1 MTDNDKRDDAMA
13 QGSGDAGSAEGQ
25 PYPGRGEAGGTP
37 GEPYPGGPE
46 ASPSDAGGTAGHGPQ
61 RVIGTP
67 SPAGARVLA
76 PERSNGDA
84 VERWLPDE
92 PQNPAGA
99 KQAERVVALL
109 FTLSFL
115 GSAGFIASYVIF
127 QVHTVSRTTA
137 SNLGLGISMSV
148 AFLALAAGAVVWV
161 RNVMP
166 YVEITEQR
174 KPLRS
179 TDEDRESFEETFVEG
194 TAASQFVKRP
204 IIRRTLLA
212 ALGPLTLA
220 PLVLLR
226 DLGPLP
232 RTTLRHT
239 AWKAGTRAV
248 VMGTNEPLR
257 PGDLSP
263 QSMITVIP
271 EGSGDD
277 DNALAKAAVVLIKFR
292 PEDLFP
298 PTRMDW
304 TVEGI
309 VAYSKICTH
318 VGCPAALYEHTTQ
331 HILCPCHQ
339 STFDAPHGAKVI
351 FGPAPRPLPQL
362 PLATNSEGYLVAQS
376 DFNEPVGPSFW
387 ELG

>member
-13 QGSGDAGSAEGQ
+13 QGSGEG
-25 PYPGRGEAGGTP
+25 R
-37 GEPYPGGPE
+37 
-46 ASPSDAGGTAGHGPQ
+46 GTAGQEEQGVTEGHGRQ

-67 SPAGARVLA
+67 PPATAQRLLA
-76 PERSNGDA
+76 PEPPDGD
-84 VERWLPDE
+84 VTPREV
-92 PQNPAGA
+92 PADPSDPRAA
-99 KQAERVVALL
+99 KRAERVVAMF

-115 GSAGFIASYVIF
+115 GSAAFIASYVIF
-127 QVHTVSRTTA
+127 PVHTVSRVTA
-137 SNLGLGISMSV
+137 SNLGLGVSMTV
-148 AFLALAAGAVVWV
+148 AFLGLACGAVVWV

-166 YVEITEQR
+166 RVEQVEER
-174 KPLRS
+174 HPLRS
-179 TDEDRESFEETFVEG
+179 EEPDRQAFAKTWNEG
-194 TAASQFVKRP
+194 TEASQFIKRP
-204 IIRRTLLA
+204 IIRRSLLA

-220 PLVLLR
+220 PIVLLR
-226 DLGPLP
+226 DMGPLP
-232 RTTLRHT
+232 RQQLRHT
-239 AWKAGTRAV
+239 AWKPGTRAV
-248 VMGTNEPLR
+248 VMGTNTPLR

-263 QSMITVIP
+263 GSLITVIP
-271 EGSGDD
+271 EGIGDD
-277 DNALAKAAVVLIKFR
+277 QDALAKAAVILIRFR
-292 PEDLFP
+292 PEQLFP

-318 VGCPAALYEHTTQ
+318 VGCPAALYEHTTN

-339 STFDAPHGAKVI
+339 STFNAAHGAKVI

-376 DFNEPVGPSFW
+376 DFHEPVGPSFW

>member
-1 MTDNDKRDDAMA
+1 MTDNDKQDDAMA
-13 QGSGDAGSAEGQ
+13 QGSG
-25 PYPGRGEAGGTP
+25 EAGP
-37 GEPYPGGPE
+37 RAGEPYPGR
-46 ASPSDAGGTAGHGPQ
+46 AGGQEAGRPNPGAETGQEGHVRQ

-67 SPAGARVLA
+67 PPVTARRLLTPEPPNGAAVQRELPADPSDPRA
-76 PERSNGDA
+76 
-84 VERWLPDE
+84 
-92 PQNPAGA
+92 A
-99 KQAERVVALL
+99 KRAERVVALF

-127 QVHTVSRTTA
+127 PVHTVSRATG

-148 AFLALAAGAVVWV
+148 AFLGLAAGAVVWV

-166 YVEITEQR
+166 KVEQVEER
-174 KPLRS
+174 HPLRS
-179 TDEDRESFEETFVEG
+179 AEPDREAFAKTFTEG
-194 TAASQFVKRP
+194 TEASQFVKRP
-204 IIRRTLLA
+204 IIRRSLLA
-212 ALGPLTLA
+212 AIA
-220 PLVLLR
+220 PLAIAPIVLLR

-239 AWKAGTRAV
+239 AWKAGSRAV
-248 VMGTNEPLR
+248 VMGTNAPLR

-263 QSMITVIP
+263 GSLITVIP
-271 EGSGDD
+271 EGVGDNLD
-277 DNALAKAAVVLIKFR
+277 ELGKAAVILIKFR
-292 PEDLFP
+292 PEQLFP

-304 TVEGI
+304 TVEGV

-318 VGCPAALYEHTTQ
+318 VGCPAALLEHTTN

-339 STFDAPHGAKVI
+339 STFNATHGAKVI

-362 PLATNSEGYLVAQS
+362 PLTTDSEGYLIAQS
-376 DFNEPVGPSFW
+376 DFHEPVGPSFW